1 MAPAELRPSP
11 DDKLIHVRHF
21 FRDTR
26 MNMTQ
31 NFGDP
36 FLLMVGIDEPL
47 SSVRS
52 RIQSKLALSDDELA
66 KWKIAVVS
74 FGTLP
79 PSLYGNHLPNM
90 ATTFLI
96 WQPRRGRRV
105 RGMGTCVRVCVCTT
119 SSA

>member
-1 MAPAELRPSP
+1 
-11 DDKLIHVRHF
+11 
-21 FRDTR
+21 
-26 MNMTQ
+26 MTQ

-36 FLLMVGIDEPL
+36 FLMLVGLDEPL

-52 RIQSKLALSDDELA
+52 RIKAKLGLSEEEVS

-74 FGTLP
+74 FGALPPFLIWQP

-96 WQPRRGRRV
+96 WQPP
-105 RGMGTCVRVCVCTT
+105 
-119 SSA
+119 S